1 VRVLITGV
9 AGFAGRHLLRH
20 LVERGDREIHGA
32 DHVPLDR
39 LADPE
44 PLRSALASYRA
55 LEVTDSEA
63 VESWIRERRPEQL
76 VHLAAQASG
85 MDSMERPAET
95 YRVNALGALNVMEAL
110 RVSGSR
116 ARLLLV
122 GSADI
127 YGSGPAGGTIREDAP
142 IRPQNPYS
150 VSKAAQDQL
159 GELYAL
165 TFGLGVI
172 RTRTFTHTGPG
183 QRPRFA
189 LAGFA
194 EQLARIDAG
203 LAPPEIRVGN
213 LDVVREYGDVR
224 DVVRAYDLLLERGV
238 PGEAYNIATGLGH
251 RLRDLLDRLIAVSGV
266 RATVATDPSR
276 VRARD
281 TDHLVGDPSKLH
293 GATGWTPEL
302 PIERTLADLYA
313 SARDRVQAET
323 RLT

>member
-1 VRVLITGV
+1 MRVLITGV

-20 LVERGDREIHGA
+20 LETEGDREIHGA
-32 DHVPLDR
+32 DHAPLD
-39 LADPE
+39 AIPDAG
-44 PLRSALASYRA
+44 PLRSGLASYRA
-55 LEVTDSEA
+55 VDISDAAA
-63 VESWIRERRPEQL
+63 VESWIREGRPDHV

-85 MDSMERPAET
+85 MESIRHPATT
-95 YRVNALGALNVMEAL
+95 YRVNALGALNVLEAL
-110 RVSGSR
+110 RVTDSR
-116 ARLLLV
+116 AKLLLV

-127 YGSGPAGGTIREDAP
+127 YGSGPADGTIREDAP

-165 TFGLGVI
+165 TYSLGVI

-194 EQLARIDAG
+194 EQLARIEAG

-224 DVVRAYDLLLERGV
+224 DVVRAYGLLLLRGA
-238 PGEAYNIATGLGH
+238 PGEAYNVATGQGH

-281 TDHLVGDPSKLH
+281 TDHLVGDFSKLH
-293 GATGWTPEL
+293 AATGWTPVL

-313 SARDRVQAET
+313 SARDRVRAEART
-323 RLT
+323 

>member
-1 VRVLITGV
+1 MRVLITGV

-20 LVERGDREIHGA
+20 LRDEGGREIHGA
-32 DHVPLDR
+32 DHAPLD
-39 LADPE
+39 AIPDAE
-44 PLRSALASYRA
+44 PLREGLQSYRA
-55 LEVTDSEA
+55 LDISDATA
-63 VESWIRERRPEQL
+63 MESWIRDAAPDHV

-85 MDSMERPAET
+85 MESIQSPAVT
-95 YRVNALGALNVMEAL
+95 YRVNAIGALNVLEAL
-110 RVSGSR
+110 RVTGSK
-116 ARLLLV
+116 AKLLLV

-127 YGSGPAGGTIREDAP
+127 YGSGSAGGKIREDAP

-165 TFGLGVI
+165 TYGLGVI

-224 DVVRAYDLLLERGV
+224 DVVRAYGLLLLRGV
-238 PGEAYNIATGLGH
+238 PGEAYNVATGVGH

-266 RATVATDPSR
+266 RATVATDPAR

-281 TDHLVGDPSKLH
+281 TDHLVGDSSKLH
-293 GATGWTPEL
+293 GATGWTPVL
-302 PIERTLADLYA
+302 PLERTLADLYA
-313 SARDRVQAET
+313 SARERVRAEA
-323 RLT
+323 RA